1 MTLKIF
7 LDEKSFH
14 CLKQAIPTGSRSKT
28 IIANAVHWN
37 SNVVLSCNEAEA
49 RNLLLYAGHCP
60 GVIAAIHR
68 VFRDADLSL
77 ENLRDELTSSVL
89 ANIGSMRHLVQ
100 MKERTI
106 SMEEIRAELRA
117 NGLPLRLETLIGD
130 LASVVWQS
138 REQLE
143 RFHSKAVR
151 LHLLDFVACQLSP
164 AQLADCVLE
173 ALATLDTAERN
184 QIYTHFAQRQ
194 NALRYRVEEMRKM
207 V

>member
-37 SNVVLSCNEAEA
+37 SNVVLSCDEAEA

-77 ENLRDELTSSVL
+77 ENLRDAV
-89 ANIGSMRHLVQ
+89 
-100 MKERTI
+100 KD
-106 SMEEIRAELRA
+106 
-117 NGLPLRLETLIGD
+117 P
-130 LASVVWQS
+130 S
-138 REQLE
+138 R
-143 RFHSKAVR
+143 R
-151 LHLLDFVACQLSP
+151 
-164 AQLADCVLE
+164 
-173 ALATLDTAERN
+173 
-184 QIYTHFAQRQ
+184 QRIW
-194 NALRYRVEEMRKM
+194 RP
-207 V
+207 